1 MFLNGHTHREPR
13 APVFFWIAVVVALTS
28 PSAVAQSSAE
38 VTTAWVAPRTPW
50 GDPDLQG
57 VFTSTDEFNIPLERP
72 AEFEGRLLS
81 DVSPEEL
88 AEFKRASNEQRAR
101 NMARNNAFQGLEVR
115 ALSNLSPSRRW
126 LVAEPPAGRVPPLTA
141 EGEQRRAAYEASLI
155 QPADE
160 PASLNMWYRCISLGV
175 PGTMLPTQDG
185 APHRIVQAP
194 GIVAIA
200 HERLHQTRVIPTDGR
215 PHLADSFRMYMGDAR
230 GRWEGDSLVV
240 ETTNF
245 RGRFRTTAAAS
256 EKLRIVE
263 RFTPVAPDALEWSV
277 TFDDPAAWTAPW
289 TIAMRLTRTSE
300 SMFEDACHEGNHTVR
315 NILSGARAEETS
327 PGGAAQGRGP

>member
-1 MFLNGHTHREPR
+1 MFGFEHRNHGW
-13 APVFFWIAVVVALTS
+13 AGLASYCLALAMLPWS
-28 PSAVAQSSAE
+28 NAAAQSASEA
-38 VTTAWVAPRTPW
+38 APWSAPRTPW

-57 VFTSTDEFNIPLERP
+57 VYTNIDERNVPLERP

-81 DVSPEEL
+81 DISPAEL
-88 AEFKRASNEQRAR
+88 AEFARTTNEQRAR
-101 NMARNNAFQGLEVR
+101 QFERNNAFRGLTAVDQFD
-115 ALSNLSPSRRW
+115 LTPSRPW
-126 LVAEPPAGRVPPLTA
+126 LVADPPTGHVPPLTP
-141 EGEQRRAAYEASLI
+141 EGERRQAAYEASLVH
-155 QPADE
+155 PADE
-160 PASLNMWYRCISLGV
+160 PASLNLWYRCISLGV
-175 PGTMLPTQDG
+175 PGTMLPTADG

-200 HERLHQTRVIPTDGR
+200 HERLHETRVIPTDGR

-240 ETTNF
+240 EMTSF

-277 TFDDPAAWTAPW
+277 TFDDPATWTSPW

-327 PGGAAQGRGP
+327 PGGGSRTRAVDR

>member
-1 MFLNGHTHREPR
+1 MFLNGHAHRASR
-13 APVFFWIAVVVALTS
+13 APAFFWIAVVVALTS
-28 PSAVAQSSAE
+28 ASAFAQSSAG

-57 VFTSTDEFNIPLERP
+57 VYTNIDERNVPLERP
-72 AEFEGRLLS
+72 AEFEGRLSS
-81 DVSPEEL
+81 DISPAEL
-88 AEFKRASNEQRAR
+88 AEFARTTNEQRAR
-101 NMARNNAFQGLEVR
+101 QFERNNAFRGLGDVQR
-115 ALSNLSPSRRW
+115 FDLSPSRPW
-126 LVAEPPAGRVPPLTA
+126 LVADPPTGRVPPLTA
-141 EGEQRRAAYEASLI
+141 EGERRRAAYEASLT

-160 PASLNMWYRCISLGV
+160 PASLNMWYRCIGLGV
-175 PGTMLPTQDG
+175 PGTMMPTPDG
-185 APHRIVQAP
+185 APHRILQTP

-200 HERLHQTRVIPTDGR
+200 HERLHETRVIPTDGR
-215 PHLADSFRMYMGDAR
+215 PHVADAIRMYMGDAK

-245 RGRFRTTAAAS
+245 KGRFRTTAAAS
-256 EKLRIVE
+256 ENLRIVE

-277 TFDDPAAWTAPW
+277 TFDDSATWTSPW

-315 NILSGARAEETS
+315 NILSGARAAE
-327 PGGAAQGRGP
+327 GAQGRGP